1 LFIIYGFIFIPILKQ
16 PWGKAELQV
25 EFASLS
31 PGLTPAWLHRKPRGE
46 HRWIQRW
53 LLHAGGSHLPSGE
66 AAGQIPLLGHAPCRH
81 FPGL

>member
-1 LFIIYGFIFIPILKQ
+1 MIIILESGGEEGLFIIYGFIFIPILKQ

-46 HRWIQRW
+46 HR
-53 LLHAGGSHLPSGE
+53 
-66 AAGQIPLLGHAPCRH
+66 
-81 FPGL
+81 